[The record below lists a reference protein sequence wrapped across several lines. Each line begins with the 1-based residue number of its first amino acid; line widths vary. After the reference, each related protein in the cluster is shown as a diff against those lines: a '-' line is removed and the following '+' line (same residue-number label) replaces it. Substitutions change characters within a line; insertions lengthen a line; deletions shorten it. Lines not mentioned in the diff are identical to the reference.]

1 MTKTLSKVALL
12 SFLFINILNRDI
24 NIELFKKETIKNK
37 GLQNTKINGIL
48 INNLDLEK
56 GYLSEFSEDFYY
68 LSSDINK
75 KPVLNNEKIG
85 VQYGIKKISDEDYI
99 IDINIKTDKTLETLP
114 ETIYINK
121 YQGTQKISEF
131 KIKSKKIE
139 AKIIQEKE
147 KIVVEIGQDYFITVE
162 KTSSNKV
169 QDSKDKTQ
177 EINK

>member
-68 LSSDINK
+68 LSYPLQLES
-75 KPVLNNEKIG
+75 PV
-85 VQYGIKKISDEDYI
+85 
-99 IDINIKTDKTLETLP
+99 
-114 ETIYINK
+114 
-121 YQGTQKISEF
+121 
-131 KIKSKKIE
+131 
-139 AKIIQEKE
+139 
-147 KIVVEIGQDYFITVE
+147 
-162 KTSSNKV
+162 
-169 QDSKDKTQ
+169 
-177 EINK
+177 